1 MRLTILGSGTVAPTG
16 DRAASGY
23 WLEAPGVRLLLDCG
37 AGTLQR
43 AATFGVPWAE
53 VTHVAIS
60 HFHVD
65 HWGELPHLLFAL
77 RWGTLPPRAT
87 PLTLIGPV
95 GLRARLV
102 MAAGAF
108 EDWLAAPPYGLEI
121 VELEPGTGCRLGD
134 GVELGC
140 ATTPHTEESLAYAV
154 SDGTARFVYTGDTG
168 YDDALADWAG
178 PCDLLLTE
186 CSLPDRHAIPSH
198 LTPERAGRLAARA
211 GTRHL
216 VLTHFY
222 PVFGDEDPVA
232 GAKAVFGGTVTAAC
246 DGNRFT
252 IGQV

>member
-1 MRLTILGSGTVAPTG
+1 MQLTILGSGTVAPTR

-23 WLEAPGVRLLLDCG
+23 WLEAPDVRILFDCG

-43 AATFGVPWAE
+43 AAAFEVPWAD
-53 VTHVAIS
+53 VTHVAIT

-77 RWGTLPPRAT
+77 RWGTLPARSV

-95 GLRARLV
+95 GLRARLT

-108 EDWLAAPPYGLEI
+108 EDWLVTPPYGLDI
-121 VELEPGTGCRLGD
+121 VELEPGTSYRLSTRVD
-134 GVELGC
+134 LQC
-140 ATTPHTEESLAYAV
+140 IATPHTDESLAFAV
-154 SDGTARFVYTGDTG
+154 SDGNARFVYTGDTG
-168 YDDALADWAG
+168 YDDAVADWASQ
-178 PCDLLLTE
+178 CDLLLAE
-186 CSLPDRHAIPSH
+186 CSLPERHAIPSH
-198 LTPERAGRLAARA
+198 LTPEQAGRLAARA
-211 GTRHL
+211 GARQL

-222 PVFGDEDPVA
+222 PVFGDDDPVV
-232 GAKAVFGGTVTAAC
+232 GAQSTFDGPITAAC

>member
-1 MRLTILGSGTVAPTG
+1 MQLTILGSGTVAPTH

-23 WLEAPGVRLLLDCG
+23 WLEAPDVRMLLDCG

-43 AATFGVPWAE
+43 AATFDIPWAD
-53 VTHVAIS
+53 VTHVAIT

-77 RWGTLPPRAT
+77 RWGTLPARSE
-87 PLTLIGPV
+87 PLTLIGPA

-108 EDWLAAPPYGLEI
+108 EDWLVQPPYGLDI
-121 VELEPGTGCRLGD
+121 VELQPGMGHRMSSC
-134 GVELGC
+134 VELRC
-140 ATTPHTEESLAYAV
+140 IATPHTAESLAFAV
-154 SDGTARFVYTGDTG
+154 SDGTSRFVYTGDTG

-178 PCDLLLTE
+178 PCDLLLAE
-186 CSLPDRHAIPSH
+186 CSLPERHAIPSH

-211 GTRHL
+211 GARHL

-222 PVFGDEDPVA
+222 PVFGEDDPVA
-232 GAKAVFGGTVTAAC
+232 GARSVFDGTVTAAS

>member
-87 PLTLIGPV
+87 HYFIN
-95 GLRARLV
+95 LV
-102 MAAGAF
+102 DENNFLVSYPDLPAGRSREETRIEPSAA
-108 EDWLAAPPYGLEI
+108 
-121 VELEPGTGCRLGD
+121 
-134 GVELGC
+134 
-140 ATTPHTEESLAYAV
+140 
-154 SDGTARFVYTGDTG
+154 
-168 YDDALADWAG
+168 ALAVD
-178 PCDLLLTE
+178 
-186 CSLPDRHAIPSH
+186 
-198 LTPERAGRLAARA
+198 
-211 GTRHL
+211 
-216 VLTHFY
+216 
-222 PVFGDEDPVA
+222 
-232 GAKAVFGGTVTAAC
+232 
-246 DGNRFT
+246 
-252 IGQV
+252 